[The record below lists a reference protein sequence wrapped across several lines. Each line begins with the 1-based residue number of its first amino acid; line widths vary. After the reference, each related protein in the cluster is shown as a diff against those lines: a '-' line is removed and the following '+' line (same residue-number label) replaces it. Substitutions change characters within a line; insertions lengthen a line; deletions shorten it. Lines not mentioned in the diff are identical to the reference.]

1 MVSPSAASEVAAPTL
16 ARPRRR
22 GSAFLRAMRRN
33 PLGVAGL
40 AIIVLVAL
48 VALAAP
54 LISPFGPTD
63 QVARRLEAPSPPYL
77 LGTDEF
83 GRDILSRVIYG
94 SRISLYVGLVSVS
107 LALAAGGAVGMVAG
121 YFGGRTDNLLMR
133 LVDILF
139 AIPSLVL
146 AIVIAGLL
154 GPSLTNAMIAIGIVY
169 APIYA
174 RLVRGEVLAVRN
186 HLYIESARATGVGDL
201 GLIARH
207 ILPNITAPLIVQTTL
222 LLSTAILAEA
232 ALSFLGLGTQ
242 PPEPSWGTMLGS
254 GRRYMELTPWVAIA
268 PGIAIVITVLGFNLL
283 GDGLRD
289 ALDPRL
295 RGSE

>member
-1 MVSPSAASEVAAPTL
+1 MLSPSATSDATAGTL
-16 ARPRRR
+16 NLPRRR
-22 GSAFLRAMRRN
+22 RSAFIASMRRN
-33 PLGVAGL
+33 PLGMAGL
-40 AIIVLVAL
+40 AIIALVVLVAL
-48 VALAAP
+48 FAP
-54 LISPFGPTD
+54 VISPYGPTE
-63 QVARRLEAPSPPYL
+63 QVTSRLLEPSAEHW

-83 GRDILSRVIYG
+83 GRDIFSRIIYG

-107 LALAAGGAVGMVAG
+107 LALVAGGSVGMIAG
-121 YFGGRTDNLLMR
+121 YFGGRIDNLLMR

-154 GPSLTNAMIAIGIVY
+154 GPNLTNAMIAIGIVY

-201 GLIARH
+201 GLVGRH
-207 ILPNITAPLIVQTTL
+207 ILPNIMAPLIVQTTL

-242 PPEPSWGTMLGS
+242 PPDPSWGTMLGS

>member
-1 MVSPSAASEVAAPTL
+1 MVSSPAAPEAAAVAL
-16 ARPRRR
+16 APGRRR
-22 GSAFLRAMRRN
+22 SPAFLRALRRN
-33 PLGVAGL
+33 PLGLAGL
-40 AIIVLVAL
+40 GIIALVAL
-48 VALAAP
+48 VAIIAP
-54 LISPFGPTD
+54 LLSPYGPTD
-63 QVARRLEAPSPPYL
+63 QVASRLEEPGPEYL

-94 SRISLYVGLVSVS
+94 SRISLYVGFVSVG
-107 LALAAGGAVGMVAG
+107 LALLAGGTIGMLAG
-121 YFGGRTDNLLMR
+121 YFGGRTDTLLMR
-133 LVDILF
+133 LVDVLF

-186 HLYIESARATGVGDL
+186 HLYIESARATGVGHL

-222 LLSTAILAEA
+222 LLSTAILSEA

>member
-1 MVSPSAASEVAAPTL
+1 MVSSSAASEAAARAL
-16 ARPRRR
+16 APRRR
-22 GSAFLRAMRRN
+22 RSSSFLRALRRN
-33 PLGVAGL
+33 PLGLAGL
-40 AIIVLVAL
+40 AIIAFVAL
-48 VALAAP
+48 VALFAP
-54 LISPFGPTD
+54 LIAPHGPTE
-63 QVARRLEAPSPPYL
+63 QVARRLQEPGPDYL

-83 GRDILSRVIYG
+83 GRDILSRVIFG
-94 SRISLYVGLVSVS
+94 SRISLYVGFVSVG
-107 LALAAGGAVGMVAG
+107 LALITGGTLGMLAG
-121 YFGGRTDNLLMR
+121 YLGGRVDTGLMR

-186 HLYIESARATGVGDL
+186 HLYIESARATGVGDM
-201 GLIARH
+201 GMVARH
-207 ILPNITAPLIVQTTL
+207 ILPNIMAPLIIQTTL

-242 PPEPSWGTMLGS
+242 PPDPSWGTMLGS

>member
-1 MVSPSAASEVAAPTL
+1 MGDTKTAALPG
-16 ARPRRR
+16 RRR
-22 GSAFLRAMRRN
+22 AAAILRALRHN
-33 PLGVAGL
+33 PLGLAGL
-40 AIIVLVAL
+40 LTIALVAL
-48 VALAAP
+48 VAILAP
-54 LISPFGPTD
+54 LLSPYGPTD
-63 QVARRLEAPSPPYL
+63 QVANRLEEPSGEYL

-83 GRDILSRVIYG
+83 GRDILSRVIFG
-94 SRISLYVGLVSVS
+94 SRISLYVGVVSVG
-107 LALAAGGAVGMVAG
+107 LALISGGAVGLVAG
-121 YFGGRTDNLLMR
+121 YFGRRTDTLLMR

-186 HLYIESARATGVGDL
+186 QPYIEAAHAVGL
-201 GLIARH
+201 GHGRLILRH
-207 ILPNITAPLIVQTTL
+207 ILPNITAPLIIQTTL
-222 LLSTAILAEA
+222 LLSTAILSEA
-232 ALSFLGLGTQ
+232 SLSFLGLGTQ
-242 PPEPSWGTMLGS
+242 PPDPSWGTMLGS

-268 PGIAIVITVLGFNLL
+268 PGLAIVTTVLGFNLL

>member
-1 MVSPSAASEVAAPTL
+1 MVSSPAAPE
-16 ARPRRR
+16 AAAAAVVSGRRR
-22 GSAFLRAMRRN
+22 SPAFLRALRRN
-33 PLGVAGL
+33 PLGLAGL
-40 AIIVLVAL
+40 GIIAVVAL
-48 VALAAP
+48 VALLAP
-54 LISPFGPTD
+54 LLSPYGPTD
-63 QVARRLEAPSPPYL
+63 QVASRLEEPGPEYL

-94 SRISLYVGLVSVS
+94 SRISLYVGFVSVG
-107 LALAAGGAVGMVAG
+107 LALIAGGTIGMLAG
-121 YFGGRTDNLLMR
+121 YFGGRADTLLMR
-133 LVDILF
+133 LVDVLF

-186 HLYIESARATGVGDL
+186 HLYIESARATGVGHL

>member
-1 MVSPSAASEVAAPTL
+1 L
-16 ARPRRR
+16 
-22 GSAFLRAMRRN
+22 RRN
-33 PLGVAGL
+33 PLGIAGL
-40 AIIVLVAL
+40 IIIAL
-48 VALAAP
+48 VTLLAILAP
-54 LISPFGPTD
+54 ILSPHGPTE
-63 QVARRLEAPSPPYL
+63 QVARRLLEPSSDYL

-83 GRDILSRVIYG
+83 GRDIFSRVIYG
-94 SRISLYVGLVSVS
+94 SRISLYVGLISVS
-107 LALAAGGAVGMVAG
+107 LALVSGGVLGLIAGYAGG
-121 YFGGRTDNLLMR
+121 RIDTLLMR
-133 LVDILF
+133 FVDILF

-174 RLVRGEVLAVRN
+174 RLVRGEVLTVRN
-186 HLYIESARATGVGDL
+186 QLYIESARASGVTDL
-201 GLIARH
+201 GMVVRH
-207 ILPNITAPLIVQTTL
+207 ILPNITATLIVQTTL

-242 PPEPSWGTMLGS
+242 PPDPSWGTMLGS

>member
-1 MVSPSAASEVAAPTL
+1 MASTPAALGSSAQRL
-16 ARPRRR
+16 RRR
-22 GSAFLRAMRRN
+22 RDLAFLRSLRRN
-33 PLGVAGL
+33 PLGIAGL
-40 AIIVLVAL
+40 IIIILVVLLAIF
-48 VALAAP
+48 AP
-54 LISPFGPTD
+54 ILSPHGPTE
-63 QVARRLEAPSPPYL
+63 QVARRLLEPSNDYI

-83 GRDILSRVIYG
+83 GRDIFSRVIFG
-94 SRISLYVGLVSVS
+94 SRISLYVGLISVS
-107 LALAAGGAVGMVAG
+107 LALVSGGVLGLIAGYAGG
-121 YFGGRTDNLLMR
+121 RIDNLLMR
-133 LVDILF
+133 FVDILF

-174 RLVRGEVLAVRN
+174 RLVRGEVLTVRN
-186 HLYIESARATGVGDL
+186 QLYIESARASGVSNL
-201 GLIARH
+201 GMVVRH
-207 ILPNITAPLIVQTTL
+207 ILPNITATLIVQTTL

-242 PPEPSWGTMLGS
+242 PPDPSWGTMLGS
-254 GRRYMELTPWVAIA
+254 GRRFMELTPWVAIA

>member
-1 MVSPSAASEVAAPTL
+1 MVSSSAAPEAAAP
-16 ARPRRR
+16 AAVSRRR
-22 GSAFLRAMRRN
+22 RSPAFLRSLRRN

-40 AIIVLVAL
+40 CIIALVAL
-48 VALAAP
+48 VAILAP
-54 LISPFGPTD
+54 VLSPHEPTA
-63 QVARRLEAPSPPYL
+63 QVASRLEEPGPEYL

-94 SRISLYVGLVSVS
+94 SRISLYVGFVSVG
-107 LALAAGGAVGMVAG
+107 LALLTGGALGMIAG
-121 YFGGRTDNLLMR
+121 YFGGRTDTLLMR
-133 LVDILF
+133 LVDVLF

-186 HLYIESARATGVGDL
+186 HLYIESARATGVGHM
-201 GLIARH
+201 GLIFRH

-222 LLSTAILAEA
+222 LLSTAILSEA

>member
-1 MVSPSAASEVAAPTL
+1 MASTPAALGSSAQRL
-16 ARPRRR
+16 RRR
-22 GSAFLRAMRRN
+22 RDLAFLRSLRRN
-33 PLGVAGL
+33 PLGIAGL
-40 AIIVLVAL
+40 IIIAL
-48 VALAAP
+48 VTLLAILAP
-54 LISPFGPTD
+54 ILSPHGPTE
-63 QVARRLEAPSPPYL
+63 QVARRLLEPSSDYL

-83 GRDILSRVIYG
+83 GRDIFSRVIYG
-94 SRISLYVGLVSVS
+94 SRISLYVGLISVS
-107 LALAAGGAVGMVAG
+107 LALVSGGVLGLIAGYAGG
-121 YFGGRTDNLLMR
+121 RIDTLLMR
-133 LVDILF
+133 FVDILF

-174 RLVRGEVLAVRN
+174 RLVRGEVLTVRN
-186 HLYIESARATGVGDL
+186 QLYIESARASGVTDL
-201 GLIARH
+201 GMVVRH
-207 ILPNITAPLIVQTTL
+207 ILPNITATLIVQTTL

-242 PPEPSWGTMLGS
+242 PPDPSWGTMLGS

>member
-1 MVSPSAASEVAAPTL
+1 MIKPASSSIGVVAAP
-16 ARPRRR
+16 RRR
-22 GSAFLRAMRRN
+22 SSAVWRSLRRN
-33 PLGVAGL
+33 PLGLTGIV
-40 AIIVLVAL
+40 IIALVAL
-48 VALAAP
+48 VALFAP
-54 LISPFGPTD
+54 LLADFGPTE
-63 QVARRLEAPSPPYL
+63 QISKRLLEPGGMHV

-83 GRDILSRVIYG
+83 GRDILSRIIYG
-94 SRISLYVGLVSVS
+94 SRISLYVGMVSVS
-107 LALAAGGAVGMVAG
+107 LALVLGGTVGLAAGFVGGNV
-121 YFGGRTDNLLMR
+121 DNLVMR

-154 GPSLTNAMIAIGIVY
+154 GPTLTNAMIAIGIVY

-174 RLVRGEVLAVRN
+174 RLVRGEVLTVRN
-186 HLYIESARATGVGDL
+186 LLYVEAAHATGVSPL
-201 GLIARH
+201 GLIFRH
-207 ILPNITAPLIVQTTL
+207 ILPNITAPLIVQTSL

-242 PPEPSWGTMLGS
+242 PPDPSWGTMLGS
-254 GRRYMELTPWVAIA
+254 GRKYMELTPWVAIA
-268 PGIAIVITVLGFNLL
+268 PGVAIVITVFGFNLL

>member
-1 MVSPSAASEVAAPTL
+1 MVSSPAAPEAAAVAL
-16 ARPRRR
+16 APGRRR
-22 GSAFLRAMRRN
+22 SPAFRRALRRN
-33 PLGVAGL
+33 PLGLAGL
-40 AIIVLVAL
+40 GIIALVAL
-48 VALAAP
+48 VAIIAP
-54 LISPFGPTD
+54 LLSPYGPTD
-63 QVARRLEAPSPPYL
+63 QVASRLEEPGPEYL

-94 SRISLYVGLVSVS
+94 SRISLYVGFVSVG
-107 LALAAGGAVGMVAG
+107 LALLAGGTIGMLAG
-121 YFGGRTDNLLMR
+121 YFGGRTDTLLMR
-133 LVDILF
+133 LVDVLF

-186 HLYIESARATGVGDL
+186 HLYIESARATGVGHL

-222 LLSTAILAEA
+222 LLSTAILSEA

>member
-1 MVSPSAASEVAAPTL
+1 
-16 ARPRRR
+16 
-22 GSAFLRAMRRN
+22 MRRN
-33 PLGVAGL
+33 PLGIAGMV
-40 AIIVLVAL
+40 IIALVAL
-48 VALAAP
+48 VALLAP
-54 LISPFGPTD
+54 VLSPFGPTD
-63 QVARRLEAPSPPYL
+63 QVASRLLEPSPEHI

-94 SRISLYVGLVSVS
+94 SRISLYVGFVSVS
-107 LALAAGGAVGMVAG
+107 LALIAGGTLGLVAG
-121 YFGGRTDNLLMR
+121 YFGGRADTLLMR
-133 LVDILF
+133 LVDVLF

-174 RLVRGEVLAVRN
+174 RLVRGEVLSVRN
-186 HLYIESARATGVGDL
+186 HLYIESARATGVGHL
-201 GLIARH
+201 GMIARH
-207 ILPNITAPLIVQTTL
+207 ILPNITAPLIIQTTL
-222 LLSTAILAEA
+222 MLSTAILAEA

>member
-1 MVSPSAASEVAAPTL
+1 MASSPAALGSSAQRL
-16 ARPRRR
+16 RRR
-22 GSAFLRAMRRN
+22 RDLAFLRSLRRN
-33 PLGVAGL
+33 PLGIAGL
-40 AIIVLVAL
+40 IIITLVAL
-48 VALAAP
+48 LAIFAP
-54 LISPFGPTD
+54 ILSPHGPAE
-63 QVARRLEAPSPPYL
+63 QVARRLLEPSSDYL

-83 GRDILSRVIYG
+83 GRDIFSRVIYG
-94 SRISLYVGLVSVS
+94 SRISLYVGLISVS
-107 LALAAGGAVGMVAG
+107 LALVGGGVLGLIAGYAGG
-121 YFGGRTDNLLMR
+121 RIDNLLMR
-133 LVDILF
+133 FVDILF

-174 RLVRGEVLAVRN
+174 RLVRGEVLTVRN
-186 HLYIESARATGVGDL
+186 QLYIESARASGVTDL
-201 GLIARH
+201 GMVVRH
-207 ILPNITAPLIVQTTL
+207 ILPNITATLIVQTTL

-242 PPEPSWGTMLGS
+242 PPDPSWGTMLGS